1 MRAKIQVVLSLT
13 LDHLDLLPGSTTVF
27 GTLLGFEV
35 RNRRFTFQINA
46 MIRPQTSFEQ
56 LLLAAALVA
65 LLLGLSVA
73 ASAITLPP
81 SHEVLV
87 QSHIDHV
94 VVYEQGAQ
102 VERLT
107 RVTLDQGTNMIV
119 FHDLSTAIDP
129 SKVRLS
135 GRGDFT
141 VLGISHRYHTD
152 TLGGAD
158 SNEERVRLNN
168 LRNALNKDIQHA
180 QTRRVL
186 FDREEQ
192 LLLQNQD
199 FKVKDTGV
207 DLQRL
212 MEATAFFETRFQRI
226 QEGREDID
234 REIASLQSEIQA
246 LDLAMQSLPTLRTST
261 SLEMTVRIDAPEATS
276 GELVFSYWMQ
286 QAGWTPSYN
295 VRVRDVS
302 DPLTLEC
309 QALVHQ
315 STGERWEDVTLTVA
329 TGTPSKNRT
338 KPNLQPWY
346 IDGTQGHANGNT
358 SVASANA
365 WLKAQ
370 PYNPTVREVRGQLY
384 DANGQPLVGATV
396 MSADGRT
403 RAVTDINGFY
413 NLQVAQGTTALSYQ
427 SIGYAVETIN
437 ISNPVM
443 NVSLAPNLEVVEV
456 LAVAEDADDMTE
468 SLFGR
473 ASSRRREVEE
483 DLSFV
488 AVDIAHSPTQTRFN
502 VNASY
507 DIPSDGHPHAVRI
520 QDHSLAAEY
529 LHQCAP
535 KLDPQVYLTAM
546 FTDWEDLDLMNGRM
560 HIYFGEDYVGE
571 SQLRLDFVED
581 TLAISLGPDPN
592 IVVRRKR
599 TLREDKVG
607 AFTGKKEFNREYT
620 FTVTNRK
627 KHDIHLQLE
636 DQLPLVRTEEIVIDR
651 LKLDGAKVHEAS
663 GQVMWDLTVKAG
675 DLEERKMRYV
685 IEAPRELM
693 VLAD

>member
-1 MRAKIQVVLSLT
+1 
-13 LDHLDLLPGSTTVF
+13 
-27 GTLLGFEV
+27 
-35 RNRRFTFQINA
+35 
-46 MIRPQTSFEQ
+46 MIRPHSSLER
-56 LLLAAALVA
+56 LLLAAAILA
-65 LLLGLSVA
+65 LLLGLSFA
-73 ASAITLPP
+73 AAAAP
-81 SHEVLV
+81 SSDNHEVPV
-87 QSHIDHV
+87 ESAIDHV

-102 VERLT
+102 IERLAPVSL
-107 RVTLDQGTNMIV
+107 RAGINVLV
-119 FHDLSTAIDP
+119 FTDLNTAIDP

-158 SNEERVRLNN
+158 SHDERMRMTE
-168 LRNALNKDIQHA
+168 LRNKLTRDIQYA
-180 QTRRVL
+180 QARRVL

-207 DLQRL
+207 DLDRL
-212 MEATAFFETRFQRI
+212 MQATAFFQERFQII
-226 QEGREDID
+226 QEGRAAID
-234 REIASLQSEIQA
+234 REVASYQAEIVA
-246 LDLAMQSLPTLRTST
+246 LDLAMQQLPTLRTAT
-261 SLEMTVRIDAPEATS
+261 SLEVLVRVESAKSTQ

-295 VRVRDVS
+295 VRVKDID
-302 DPLTLEC
+302 DPMRLEC
-309 QALVHQ
+309 QAMVHQ
-315 STGERWEDVTLTVA
+315 TTGERWEDVTLTVA
-329 TGTPSKNRT
+329 TGTPSQNRT

-346 IDGTQGHANGNT
+346 IDGSQGRAGGAT
-358 SVASANA
+358 TVTSANA

-384 DANGQPLVGATV
+384 DANGLPLVGATV
-396 MSADGRT
+396 MSSDGRN

-413 NLQVAQGTTALSYQ
+413 NLQVAQGATALSYQ
-427 SIGYAVETIN
+427 SVGYAMETMN
-437 ISNPVM
+437 ISSPVM
-443 NVSLAPNLEVVEV
+443 NVSLAPAMELLEVVSI
-456 LAVAEDADDMTE
+456 AEDAPDDAE

-502 VNASY
+502 VAATY

-520 QDHSLAAEY
+520 QDHNLEAEY

-560 HIYFGEDYVGE
+560 HVYFGDDYVGE

-599 TLREDKVG
+599 TLREDKIG

-620 FTVTNRK
+620 FAVINRK
-627 KHDIHLQLE
+627 KSDIHLQLE

-651 LKLDGAKVHEAS
+651 LKLDGATVHEAS
-663 GQVMWDLTVKAG
+663 GQVVWDMNVKAG
-675 DLEERKMRYV
+675 DTEERRLRYV
-685 IEAPRELM
+685 IQSPRELM

>member
-1 MRAKIQVVLSLT
+1 
-13 LDHLDLLPGSTTVF
+13 
-27 GTLLGFEV
+27 
-35 RNRRFTFQINA
+35 
-46 MIRPQTSFEQ
+46 MIRPHSSLER
-56 LLLAAALVA
+56 LLLAAALLA
-65 LLLGLSVA
+65 LLLGLSFA
-73 ASAITLPP
+73 AAAAPSSDNYEVPVESA
-81 SHEVLV
+81 
-87 QSHIDHV
+87 IDHV

-102 VERLT
+102 IERLAPVSL
-107 RVTLDQGTNMIV
+107 RAGINVLV
-119 FHDLSTAIDP
+119 FTDLNTAIDP

-158 SNEERVRLNN
+158 SHDERLRMTE
-168 LRNALNKDIQHA
+168 LRNKLMRDIQYA
-180 QTRRVL
+180 QARRVL

-207 DLQRL
+207 DLDRL
-212 MEATAFFETRFQRI
+212 MQATAFFQERFQLI
-226 QEGREDID
+226 QEGRAAID
-234 REIASLQSEIQA
+234 HEVASYQAEIVA
-246 LDLAMQSLPTLRTST
+246 LDLAMQQLPTLRTAT
-261 SLEMTVRIDAPEATS
+261 SLEVLVRVESAKSTQ

-295 VRVRDVS
+295 VRVKDVD
-302 DPLTLEC
+302 DPMRLEC
-309 QALVHQ
+309 QAMVHQ
-315 STGERWEDVTLTVA
+315 TTGERWEDVTLTVA
-329 TGTPSKNRT
+329 TGTPSQNRT

-346 IDGTQGHANGNT
+346 IDGSQGRAGGAT
-358 SVASANA
+358 TVTSANA

-384 DANGQPLVGATV
+384 DANGLPLVGATV
-396 MSADGRT
+396 MSSDGRN

-427 SIGYAVETIN
+427 SVGYAMETMN
-437 ISNPVM
+437 ISSPVM
-443 NVSLAPNLEVVEV
+443 NVSLAPAAAMLDV
-456 LAVAEDADDMTE
+456 LTIAEVAEDESE

-473 ASSRRREVEE
+473 SSSRRREVEE

-502 VNASY
+502 VAATY

-520 QDHSLAAEY
+520 QDHSLEAEY

-560 HIYFGEDYVGE
+560 HVYFGDDYVGE

-599 TLREDKVG
+599 TLREDKIG

-620 FTVTNRK
+620 FAVINRK
-627 KHDIHLQLE
+627 KSGIHLQLE

-651 LKLDGAKVHEAS
+651 LKLDGATVHEAS
-663 GQVMWDLTVKAG
+663 GQVVWDINVKAG
-675 DLEERKMRYV
+675 DTEERKLRYV
-685 IEAPRELM
+685 IQSPRELM

>member
-1 MRAKIQVVLSLT
+1 MTRPHSSL
-13 LDHLDLLPGSTTVF
+13 
-27 GTLLGFEV
+27 E
-35 RNRRFTFQINA
+35 R
-46 MIRPQTSFEQ
+46 
-56 LLLAAALVA
+56 LLLAAAILA
-65 LLLGLSVA
+65 LLLGLSFA
-73 ASAITLPP
+73 AAAAGP
-81 SHEVLV
+81 SDNNEVPV
-87 QSHIDHV
+87 QSAIDHV

-102 VERLT
+102 IERLAS
-107 RVTLDQGTNMIV
+107 VTLQSGINVLV
-119 FHDLSTAIDP
+119 FKDLNTAIDP

-135 GRGDFT
+135 GHGDFT

-158 SNEERVRLNN
+158 SHDERMRMTE
-168 LRNALNKDIQHA
+168 LRNKLTRNIQYA
-180 QTRRVL
+180 QARRVL

-207 DLQRL
+207 DLDRL
-212 MEATAFFETRFQRI
+212 MLATAFFQERFQLI
-226 QEGREDID
+226 QEGRAEID
-234 REIASLQSEIQA
+234 REVASLQAEIVA
-246 LDLAMQSLPTLRTST
+246 LDLAMQQLPTLRTAT
-261 SLEMTVRIDAPEATS
+261 SLEVMVRVESAKSTQ

-295 VRVRDVS
+295 VRVKDID
-302 DPLTLEC
+302 DPMRLEC
-309 QALVHQ
+309 QAMVHQ
-315 STGERWEDVTLTVA
+315 TTGERWEDVTLTVA
-329 TGTPSKNRT
+329 TGTPSQNRS

-346 IDGTQGHANGNT
+346 IDGSQGRAGGAT
-358 SVASANA
+358 SVSSANA

-384 DANGQPLVGATV
+384 DANGLPLVGATV
-396 MSADGRT
+396 MSSDGRN

-427 SIGYAVETIN
+427 SVGYAVETMN
-437 ISNPVM
+437 ISSPVM
-443 NVSLAPNLEVVEV
+443 NVSLAPAMALLEVV
-456 LAVAEDADDMTE
+456 AIAEDATDESE

-502 VNASY
+502 VAATY

-520 QDHSLAAEY
+520 QDHNLEADY

-546 FTDWEDLDLMNGRM
+546 FTDWESLDLMNGRM
-560 HIYFGEDYVGE
+560 HVYFGDDYVGE

-599 TLREDKVG
+599 TLREDKIG

-620 FTVTNRK
+620 FTVINRK
-627 KHDIHLQLE
+627 KSDIHLQLE
-636 DQLPLVRTEEIVIDR
+636 DQLPLVRTDEIVIDR
-651 LKLDGAKVHEAS
+651 LKLDGATVHEAS
-663 GQVMWDLTVKAG
+663 GQVVWDMDVKAG
-675 DLEERKMRYV
+675 DTEERKLRYV
-685 IEAPRELM
+685 IQSPRELM

>member
-1 MRAKIQVVLSLT
+1 
-13 LDHLDLLPGSTTVF
+13 
-27 GTLLGFEV
+27 
-35 RNRRFTFQINA
+35 
-46 MIRPQTSFEQ
+46 MIRPHSSLER
-56 LLLAAALVA
+56 LLLAAAILA
-65 LLLGLSVA
+65 LLLGLSFAAA
-73 ASAITLPP
+73 ASP
-81 SHEVLV
+81 SSNNHEVPV
-87 QSHIDHV
+87 ESAIDHV

-102 VERLT
+102 IERLAPVSL
-107 RVTLDQGTNMIV
+107 RAGINVLV
-119 FHDLSTAIDP
+119 FTDLNTAIDP
-129 SKVRLS
+129 SKIRLS

-158 SNEERVRLNN
+158 SHDERMRMTE
-168 LRNALNKDIQHA
+168 LRNKLTRDIQYA
-180 QTRRVL
+180 QARRVL

-207 DLQRL
+207 DLDRL
-212 MEATAFFETRFQRI
+212 MQATAFFQERFQLI
-226 QEGREDID
+226 QEGRAAID
-234 REIASLQSEIQA
+234 REVASHQAEIVA
-246 LDLAMQSLPTLRTST
+246 LDLAMQQLPTLRTAT
-261 SLEMTVRIDAPEATS
+261 SLEVLVRVESAKSTQ

-295 VRVRDVS
+295 VRVKDID
-302 DPLTLEC
+302 DPMRLEC
-309 QALVHQ
+309 QAMVHQ
-315 STGERWEDVTLTVA
+315 TTGERWEDVTLTVA
-329 TGTPSKNRT
+329 TGTPSQNRT

-346 IDGTQGHANGNT
+346 IDGSQGRAGGAT
-358 SVASANA
+358 TVTSANA

-384 DANGQPLVGATV
+384 DANGLPLVGATV
-396 MSADGRT
+396 MSSDGRN

-413 NLQVAQGTTALSYQ
+413 NLQVAQGATALSYQ
-427 SIGYAVETIN
+427 SVGYAMETMN
-437 ISNPVM
+437 ISSPVM
-443 NVSLAPNLEVVEV
+443 NVSLAPAMELLEVVSI
-456 LAVAEDADDMTE
+456 AEDAPDDAE

-502 VNASY
+502 VAATY

-520 QDHSLAAEY
+520 QDHNLEAEY

-560 HIYFGEDYVGE
+560 HVYFGDDYVGE

-599 TLREDKVG
+599 TLREDKIG

-620 FTVTNRK
+620 FAVINRK
-627 KHDIHLQLE
+627 KSDIHLQLE

-651 LKLDGAKVHEAS
+651 LKLDGATVHEAS
-663 GQVMWDLTVKAG
+663 GQVVWDMNVKAG
-675 DLEERKMRYV
+675 DTEERRLRYV
-685 IEAPRELM
+685 IQSPRELM

>member
-1 MRAKIQVVLSLT
+1 MDVPGPQLSFQQFLAHS
-13 LDHLDLLPGSTTVF
+13 LPCGKSFIHL
-27 GTLLGFEV
+27 
-35 RNRRFTFQINA
+35 QISQA
-46 MIRPQTSFEQ
+46 MIRPHSSLER
-56 LLLAAALVA
+56 LLLFAALLV
-65 LLLGLSVA
+65 LLLGLAFA
-73 ASAITLPP
+73 ATAAPNNKEIPVESA
-81 SHEVLV
+81 
-87 QSHIDHV
+87 IDHV

-102 VERLT
+102 VERLSK
-107 RVTLDQGTNMIV
+107 VTLKSGTNVLV
-119 FHDLSTAIDP
+119 FTDLNTSIDP

-158 SNEERVRLNN
+158 SHVERMRMTDVR
-168 LRNALNKDIQHA
+168 NKLTRDVQYA
-180 QTRRVL
+180 QARRVL

-207 DLQRL
+207 DLDRL
-212 MEATAFFETRFQRI
+212 MQATAFFQERFQLI
-226 QEGREDID
+226 QEGRAAID
-234 REIASLQSEIQA
+234 REVNSLQAEMVA
-246 LDLAMQSLPTLRTST
+246 LDMAMQALPTLRTAT
-261 SLEMTVRIDAPEATS
+261 SLEVLVRIEAPKATE

-286 QAGWTPSYN
+286 QAGWNPSYN
-295 VRVRDVS
+295 VRVKDVD
-302 DPLTLEC
+302 DPMRLEC
-309 QALVHQ
+309 QAMVHQ
-315 STGERWEDVTLTVA
+315 TTGERWEDVTLTIA
-329 TGTPSKNRT
+329 TGTPSQNRS

-346 IDGTQGHANGNT
+346 IDGTQGRAGGST
-358 SVASANA
+358 SVSSANA

-384 DANGQPLVGATV
+384 DANGLPLVGATV
-396 MSADGRT
+396 TSSDGRS

-427 SIGYAVETIN
+427 SVGYNVETIN
-437 ISNPVM
+437 ISSPVM
-443 NVSLAPNLEVVEV
+443 NVSLAPAAMTLDVLTIAEVVEDE
-456 LAVAEDADDMTE
+456 AE

-473 ASSRRREVEE
+473 SSSRRREVAE

-502 VNASY
+502 VDASY

-520 QDHSLAAEY
+520 QDHRLEPDY

-560 HIYFGEDYVGE
+560 HVYFGDDYVGE

-620 FTVTNRK
+620 FTVINRK
-627 KHDIHLQLE
+627 KSDIHLQLE

-651 LKLDGAKVHEAS
+651 IKLDGAIIHEAS
-663 GQVMWDLTVKAG
+663 GQVIWDMNVKAG
-675 DLEERKMRYV
+675 DTEERKLRYV
-685 IEAPRELM
+685 IQSPKDLM

>member
-1 MRAKIQVVLSLT
+1 
-13 LDHLDLLPGSTTVF
+13 
-27 GTLLGFEV
+27 
-35 RNRRFTFQINA
+35 
-46 MIRPQTSFEQ
+46 MIRPHSSLER
-56 LLLAAALVA
+56 LLLAAAILA
-65 LLLGLSVA
+65 LLLGLSFAAA
-73 ASAITLPP
+73 ASP
-81 SHEVLV
+81 SSNNHEVPV
-87 QSHIDHV
+87 ESAIDHV

-102 VERLT
+102 IERLAPVSL
-107 RVTLDQGTNMIV
+107 RAGINVLV
-119 FHDLSTAIDP
+119 FTDLNTAIDP
-129 SKVRLS
+129 SKIRLS

-158 SNEERVRLNN
+158 SHEDRMRMTE
-168 LRNALNKDIQHA
+168 LRNKLTRDIQYA
-180 QTRRVL
+180 QARRVL

-207 DLQRL
+207 DLDRL
-212 MEATAFFETRFQRI
+212 MQATAFFQERFQLI
-226 QEGREDID
+226 QEGRAAID
-234 REIASLQSEIQA
+234 REVASHQAEIVA
-246 LDLAMQSLPTLRTST
+246 LDLAMQQLPTLRTAT
-261 SLEMTVRIDAPEATS
+261 SLEVLVRVESAKSTQ

-295 VRVRDVS
+295 VRVKDID
-302 DPLTLEC
+302 DPMRLEC
-309 QALVHQ
+309 QAMVHQ
-315 STGERWEDVTLTVA
+315 TTGERWEDVTLTVA
-329 TGTPSKNRT
+329 TGTPSQNRT

-346 IDGTQGHANGNT
+346 IDGSQGRAGGAT
-358 SVASANA
+358 TVTSANA

-384 DANGQPLVGATV
+384 DANGLPLVGATV
-396 MSADGRT
+396 MSSDGRN

-413 NLQVAQGTTALSYQ
+413 NLQVAQGATALSYQ
-427 SIGYAVETIN
+427 SVGYAMETMN
-437 ISNPVM
+437 ISSPVM
-443 NVSLAPNLEVVEV
+443 NVSLAPAMELLEVVSI
-456 LAVAEDADDMTE
+456 AEDAPDDAE

-502 VNASY
+502 VAATY

-520 QDHSLAAEY
+520 QDHNLEAEY

-560 HIYFGEDYVGE
+560 HVYFGDDYVGE

-599 TLREDKVG
+599 TLREDKIG

-620 FTVTNRK
+620 FAVINRK
-627 KHDIHLQLE
+627 KSDIHLQLE

-651 LKLDGAKVHEAS
+651 LKLDGATVHEAS
-663 GQVMWDLTVKAG
+663 GQVVWDMNVKAG
-675 DLEERKMRYV
+675 DTEERRLRYV
-685 IEAPRELM
+685 IQSPRELM

>member
-1 MRAKIQVVLSLT
+1 
-13 LDHLDLLPGSTTVF
+13 
-27 GTLLGFEV
+27 
-35 RNRRFTFQINA
+35 
-46 MIRPQTSFEQ
+46 MIRPHTSLER
-56 LLLAAALVA
+56 LLLIAAAAALVM
-65 LLLGLSVA
+65 GLSFA
-73 ASAITLPP
+73 ATAAPAADKS
-81 SHEVLV
+81 EVPV
-87 QSHIDHV
+87 SSSIDHV

-102 VERLT
+102 IERLAS
-107 RVTLDQGTNMIV
+107 VSLQSGTNVLV
-119 FHDLSTAIDP
+119 FTDLNTAIDP

-158 SNEERVRLNN
+158 SHDERMRMTAVR
-168 LRNALNKDIQHA
+168 NKLTRDIQYA
-180 QTRRVL
+180 QARRVL

-207 DLQRL
+207 DLERL
-212 MEATAFFETRFQRI
+212 MQATAFFQERFQLI
-226 QEGREDID
+226 QEGRAEVD
-234 REIASLQSEIQA
+234 REVGSLQAEITA
-246 LDLAMQSLPTLRTST
+246 LDLAMQQLPTLRTAT
-261 SLEMTVRIDAPEATS
+261 SLEVLVRVEAPQATQ
-276 GELVFSYWMQ
+276 GELIFSYWMQ

-295 VRVRDVS
+295 VRVKDID
-302 DPLTLEC
+302 DPMRLEC

-315 STGERWEDVTLTVA
+315 TTGERWEDVTLTVA
-329 TGTPSKNRT
+329 TGTPSQNRT

-346 IDGTQGHANGNT
+346 IDGSQGRAGGAT
-358 SVASANA
+358 SVSSANA

-384 DANGQPLVGATV
+384 DANGLPLVGATV
-396 MSADGRT
+396 MSSDGRN

-427 SIGYAVETIN
+427 SVGYAVETMN
-437 ISNPVM
+437 ISSPVM
-443 NVSLAPNLEVVEV
+443 NVSLAPAMELLDVVT
-456 LAVAEDADDMTE
+456 VAEDAPDESE

-502 VNASY
+502 VAASY
-507 DIPSDGHPHAVRI
+507 DIPSDGRPHAVRI
-520 QDHSLAAEY
+520 QDHNLEAEY

-560 HIYFGEDYVGE
+560 HVYFGDDYVGE

-599 TLREDKVG
+599 TLREDKIG

-620 FTVTNRK
+620 LTVINRK
-627 KHDIHLQLE
+627 KSDIHLQLE

-651 LKLDGAKVHEAS
+651 LKLDGATVHEAS
-663 GQVMWDLTVKAG
+663 GQVVWDMDVKAG
-675 DLEERKMRYV
+675 DTEVRKLRYV
-685 IEAPRELM
+685 IQSPRELM

>member
-1 MRAKIQVVLSLT
+1 MT
-13 LDHLDLLPGSTTVF
+13 
-27 GTLLGFEV
+27 
-35 RNRRFTFQINA
+35 
-46 MIRPQTSFEQ
+46 RPHSPLER
-56 LLLAAALVA
+56 LLLVAGFLFLLFGIGAAVYAGDQKNEIPVE
-65 LLLGLSVA
+65 
-73 ASAITLPP
+73 SA
-81 SHEVLV
+81 
-87 QSHIDHV
+87 IDHV

-102 VERLT
+102 IERLANVSLRT
-107 RVTLDQGTNMIV
+107 GTNVLV
-119 FHDLSTAIDP
+119 FEDLNTAIDP

-135 GRGDFT
+135 GRGEFT

-158 SNEERVRLNN
+158 SQDERLRMTD
-168 LRNALNKDIQHA
+168 LRNKLWRDIQYA
-180 QTRRVL
+180 EARRVL

-207 DLQRL
+207 DLDRL
-212 MEATAFFETRFQRI
+212 MQATAFFQERFLLI
-226 QEGREDID
+226 QEGRAEID
-234 REIASLQSEIQA
+234 RNVASIQAEIAA
-246 LDLAMQSLPTLRTST
+246 LDLAMQQLPTLRTAT
-261 SLEMTVRIDAPEATS
+261 SLEILVRIDAPEATS

-295 VRVRDVS
+295 VRVKDID
-302 DPLTLEC
+302 DPMRLEC
-309 QALVHQ
+309 QAMVHQ
-315 STGERWEDVTLTVA
+315 TTGERWEDVTLTVA
-329 TGTPSKNRT
+329 TGMPSQNRS

-346 IDGTQGHANGNT
+346 IDGSQGRAGGAT
-358 SVASANA
+358 SVSSANA

-384 DANGQPLVGATV
+384 DANGLPLVGATV
-396 MSADGRT
+396 MSADGRN

-427 SIGYAVETIN
+427 SVGYTMETMN
-437 ISNPVM
+437 ISSPVM
-443 NVSLAPNLEVVEV
+443 NVSLAPAMAMLD
-456 LAVAEDADDMTE
+456 AVTIAEDVADESE

-473 ASSRRREVEE
+473 ASSRRREADQ

-502 VNASY
+502 VAATY

-520 QDHSLAAEY
+520 QDHSLEADY

-560 HIYFGEDYVGE
+560 HVYFGDDYVGE

-599 TLREDKVG
+599 TLREDKIG

-620 FTVTNRK
+620 FTVINRK
-627 KHDIHLQLE
+627 QSDIHLQLE

-651 LKLDGAKVHEAS
+651 LKLDGATVHEAS
-663 GQVMWDLTVKAG
+663 GQVVWDMEIKAG
-675 DLEERKMRYV
+675 DTEERKLKYV
-685 IEAPRELM
+685 IQSPRELM

>member
-1 MRAKIQVVLSLT
+1 
-13 LDHLDLLPGSTTVF
+13 
-27 GTLLGFEV
+27 
-35 RNRRFTFQINA
+35 
-46 MIRPQTSFEQ
+46 MIRPRSSVEM
-56 LLLAAALVA
+56 LLLASALAAF
-65 LLLGLSVA
+65 LLGLSMA
-73 ASAITLPP
+73 ASAASNSSNL
-81 SHEVLV
+81 EVPVL
-87 QSHIDHV
+87 SSIDHV

-102 VERLT
+102 IERLAAVSLKT
-107 RVTLDQGTNMIV
+107 GTNVLV
-119 FHDLSTAIDP
+119 FTDLNTAIDP

-158 SNEERVRLNN
+158 SHEERMRMSE
-168 LRNALNKDIQHA
+168 LRNKLTRDIQYA
-180 QTRRVL
+180 QARRVL

-207 DLQRL
+207 DLERL
-212 MEATAFFETRFQRI
+212 MQATAFFQERFQLI
-226 QEGREDID
+226 QEGRALID
-234 REIASLQSEIQA
+234 REVASLQAEIVA
-246 LDLAMQSLPTLRTST
+246 LDMAMQGLPTLRTAT
-261 SLEMTVRIDAPEATS
+261 SLEVLVRVEAPKATQ

-295 VRVRDVS
+295 VRVKDIE
-302 DPLTLEC
+302 DPMRLEC
-309 QALVHQ
+309 QAMVHQ
-315 STGERWEDVTLTVA
+315 TTGERWEDVTLTVA
-329 TGTPSKNRT
+329 TGTPSQNRT

-346 IDGTQGHANGNT
+346 IDGSQGRAGGAT
-358 SVASANA
+358 SVTSANA

-384 DANGQPLVGATV
+384 DANGLPLVGATV
-396 MSADGRT
+396 MSSDGRN

-413 NLQVAQGTTALSYQ
+413 NLQVAQGTTALSFQ
-427 SIGYAVETIN
+427 SVGFAAETMN
-437 ISNPVM
+437 ISSPVM
-443 NVSLAPNLEVVEV
+443 NVSLAPAMSMEV
-456 LAVAEDADDMTE
+456 LAMAEMADDATE

-473 ASSRRREVEE
+473 ASSRRRDVEE

-502 VNASY
+502 VAATY

-520 QDHSLAAEY
+520 QDHNLEAEY

-560 HIYFGEDYVGE
+560 HVYFGDDYVGE

-592 IVVRRKR
+592 LVVRRKR
-599 TLREDKVG
+599 TLREDKIG

-620 FTVTNRK
+620 FTVINRK
-627 KHDIHLQLE
+627 KSDIHLQLE

-651 LKLDGAKVHEAS
+651 LKLDGATVHEAS
-663 GQVMWDLTVKAG
+663 GQVVWDMVVKAG
-675 DLEERKMRYV
+675 ETEERKLKYV
-685 IEAPRELM
+685 IQSPRELM

>member
-1 MRAKIQVVLSLT
+1 
-13 LDHLDLLPGSTTVF
+13 
-27 GTLLGFEV
+27 
-35 RNRRFTFQINA
+35 
-46 MIRPQTSFEQ
+46 MIRPHSSLERL
-56 LLLAAALVA
+56 LLLASVAALV
-65 LLLGLSVA
+65 LGLSVA
-73 ASAITLPP
+73 ASAAPVNP
-81 SHEVLV
+81 VKEMPVESA
-87 QSHIDHV
+87 IDHV

-102 VERLT
+102 VERLAQVSLQ
-107 RVTLDQGTNMIV
+107 RGTNVLV
-119 FHDLSTAIDP
+119 FTDLNTAIDP

-158 SNEERVRLNN
+158 SQDERMRLSE
-168 LRNALNKDIQHA
+168 LRNKLTRDIQWA
-180 QTRRVL
+180 QARRSL

-199 FKVKDTGV
+199 FKVTDSGV
-207 DLQRL
+207 DLERL
-212 MEATAFFETRFQRI
+212 MQATAFFEERFKLI
-226 QEGREDID
+226 HDGRASID
-234 REIASLQSEIQA
+234 REVASIQA
-246 LDLAMQSLPTLRTST
+246 EIVALDQAMQTLPTLRTAT
-261 SLEMTVRIDAPEATS
+261 SLEVLVRVESPQPTQ

-295 VRVRDVS
+295 VRVKDVD
-302 DPLTLEC
+302 DPMKLEC

-315 STGERWEDVTLTVA
+315 TTGERWEDVTLTVA

-346 IDGTQGHANGNT
+346 IDGTPSGNAGGSS

-370 PYNPTVREVRGQLY
+370 PFNPTVREVRGQLY

-413 NLQVAQGTTALSYQ
+413 NLQVAQGTTVLSYQ
-427 SIGYAVETIN
+427 SVGYAVETMN
-437 ISNPVM
+437 ISSPVM
-443 NVSLAPNLEVVEV
+443 NVSLAPATALMDVVT
-456 LAVAEDADDMTE
+456 VAEDAPDESE

-473 ASSRRREVEE
+473 SSSRRREVEE

-502 VNASY
+502 VAATY

-520 QDHSLAAEY
+520 QDHSLDAEY

-560 HIYFGEDYVGE
+560 HVYFGDDYVGE

-599 TLREDKVG
+599 SLREDKIG

-620 FTVTNRK
+620 FTVINRK
-627 KHDIHLQLE
+627 KSDIHMQLE

-651 LKLDGAKVHEAS
+651 LKLDGATVHEAS
-663 GQVMWDLTVKAG
+663 GQVVWDLDVKAG
-675 DLEERKMRYV
+675 QTEERRLRYV
-685 IEAPRELM
+685 IQSPRELM

>member
-1 MRAKIQVVLSLT
+1 MIQT
-13 LDHLDLLPGSTTVF
+13 P
-27 GTLLGFEV
+27 
-35 RNRRFTFQINA
+35 
-46 MIRPQTSFEQ
+46 TSIER
-56 LLLAAALVA
+56 LLLFAAALA
-65 LLLGLSVA
+65 FLLGLGKA
-73 ASAITLPP
+73 ANAGSPTEEIPVSSA
-81 SHEVLV
+81 
-87 QSHIDHV
+87 IDHV

-102 VERLT
+102 VERLAE
-107 RVTLDQGTNMIV
+107 VSLDAGTNVLV
-119 FHDLSTAIDP
+119 FTNLNTSIDP

-158 SNEERVRLNN
+158 SYKERMRLSE
-168 LRNALNKDIQHA
+168 LRNRMNRDVQVA
-180 QTRRVL
+180 QAKRVL

-199 FKVKDTGV
+199 FKVKDSGV

-212 MEATAFFETRFQRI
+212 IQATDFFQERFQRI
-226 QEGREDID
+226 QEGRALID
-234 REIASLQSEIQA
+234 KEVASIQA
-246 LDLAMQSLPTLRTST
+246 EIVALDQAMQSLPSLRTAT
-261 SLEMTVRIDAPEATS
+261 SLEVLVRVDASQSTR
-276 GELVFSYWMQ
+276 GQLVFSYWMQ

-295 VRVRDVS
+295 VRVKDID
-302 DPLTLEC
+302 DPMRLEC
-309 QALVHQ
+309 QAMVRQ
-315 STGERWEDVTLTVA
+315 TTGEPWDNITLTVA
-329 TGTPSKNRT
+329 TGTPSQNRS

-346 IDGTQGHANGNT
+346 IDGSHGKAGGGATVT
-358 SVASANA
+358 SANA

-384 DANGQPLVGATV
+384 DANGLPLVGATV
-396 MSADGRT
+396 TSSDGNS

-427 SIGYAVETIN
+427 SVGYTMETMN

-443 NVSLAPNLEVVEV
+443 NVSLSPAMTLDVITLADEV
-456 LAVAEDADDMTE
+456 EDDSE

-473 ASSRRREVEE
+473 ASSRRREAVE

-502 VNASY
+502 VAATY

-520 QDHSLAAEY
+520 QDHNLEAEY

-546 FTDWEDLDLMNGRM
+546 FTNWEDLDLMNGRM
-560 HIYFGEDYVGE
+560 HVYFGDDYVGE

-599 TLREDKVG
+599 TLREDKIG

-620 FTVTNRK
+620 FTVINRK
-627 KHDIHLQLE
+627 KSDIHLQLE
-636 DQLPLVRTEEIVIDR
+636 DQIPLVRTEEIVIDR
-651 LKLDGAKVHEAS
+651 LKLDGATVHEAS
-663 GQVMWDLTVKAG
+663 GQVVWDLEIKAG
-675 DLEERKMRYV
+675 STEERKLRYV
-685 IEAPRELM
+685 IESPRELM

>member
-1 MRAKIQVVLSLT
+1 
-13 LDHLDLLPGSTTVF
+13 
-27 GTLLGFEV
+27 
-35 RNRRFTFQINA
+35 
-46 MIRPQTSFEQ
+46 MIRPHTTFER
-56 LLLAAALVA
+56 LLLTAGLVALMLGLALVA
-65 LLLGLSVA
+65 SARAPLANLSSNETPVA
-73 ASAITLPP
+73 
-81 SHEVLV
+81 
-87 QSHIDHV
+87 SHIDHV

-102 VERLT
+102 VERLAD
-107 RVTLDQGTNMIV
+107 VSLDAGTNVLV
-119 FHDLSTAIDP
+119 FTDLNTAIDP
-129 SKVRLS
+129 SKIRLS

-141 VLGISHRYHTD
+141 VLGMSHRYHTD

-158 SNEERVRLNN
+158 SNEERVRLSN
-168 LRNALNKDIQHA
+168 LRIQLNKDIQHA
-180 QTRRVL
+180 QTRRTL

-212 MEATAFFETRFQRI
+212 MEATAFFEARFQII
-226 QEGREDID
+226 QEGRERID
-234 REIASLQSEIQA
+234 RDIASLQTEIAA
-246 LDLAMQSLPTLRTST
+246 LDLAMQTLPTLRTST
-261 SLEMTVRIDAPEATS
+261 SLEVTVRVDADVATQ
-276 GELVFSYWMQ
+276 GQLVFSYWMQ

-295 VRVRDVS
+295 VRVKDVD
-302 DPLTLEC
+302 DPMTLEC

-315 STGERWEDVTLTVA
+315 TTGERWEDITLTVA

-346 IDGTQGHANGNT
+346 IDGTQGRAGGST

-384 DANGQPLVGATV
+384 DANGSPLVGATV
-396 MSADGRT
+396 MSSDGRT

-427 SIGYAVETIN
+427 SVGYSVETIN

-443 NVSLAPNLEVVEV
+443 NVSLAPAMTMDVVTIASES
-456 LAVAEDADDMTE
+456 AEMTE

-473 ASSRRREVEE
+473 ASSRRRDVEE
-483 DLSFV
+483 ELSFV

-502 VNASY
+502 VAATY

-520 QDHSLAAEY
+520 QDHRLDADY

-560 HIYFGEDYVGE
+560 HVYFGEDYVGE

-592 IVVRRKR
+592 LVVRRKR

-620 FTVTNRK
+620 FTVINRK
-627 KHDIHLQLE
+627 SSDVHIQVE

-651 LKLDGAKVHEAS
+651 LKLDGAHVHEPS
-663 GQVMWDLTVKAG
+663 GQVVWDLHVKAG
-675 DLEERKMRYV
+675 DTEQRRLRYA
-685 IEAPRELM
+685 IQSPRELM

>member
-1 MRAKIQVVLSLT
+1 
-13 LDHLDLLPGSTTVF
+13 
-27 GTLLGFEV
+27 
-35 RNRRFTFQINA
+35 

-102 VERLT
+102 VERLA

-158 SNEERVRLNN
+158 SNEERVRLSN

-261 SLEMTVRIDAPEATS
+261 SLEITVRIDAPEATS

-295 VRVRDVS
+295 VRVQDVS
-302 DPLTLEC
+302 DPLKLEC

-315 STGERWEDVTLTVA
+315 TTGEHWEDVTLTVA

-346 IDGTQGHANGNT
+346 IDGTQGRANGNT

-456 LAVAEDADDMTE
+456 LAVAEDDDDMTE

-507 DIPSDGHPHAVRI
+507 DIPSDGHPCRPHPRSQSRRGIPAPMRAQTRSPSLPDCDVHRLGGFGLDERPHA
-520 QDHSLAAEY
+520 HL
-529 LHQCAP
+529 
-535 KLDPQVYLTAM
+535 
-546 FTDWEDLDLMNGRM
+546 
-560 HIYFGEDYVGE
+560 
-571 SQLRLDFVED
+571 LR
-581 TLAISLGPDPN
+581 
-592 IVVRRKR
+592 
-599 TLREDKVG
+599 
-607 AFTGKKEFNREYT
+607 
-620 FTVTNRK
+620 
-627 KHDIHLQLE
+627 
-636 DQLPLVRTEEIVIDR
+636 
-651 LKLDGAKVHEAS
+651 
-663 GQVMWDLTVKAG
+663 
-675 DLEERKMRYV
+675 
-685 IEAPRELM
+685 
-693 VLAD
+693 

>member
-1 MRAKIQVVLSLT
+1 
-13 LDHLDLLPGSTTVF
+13 
-27 GTLLGFEV
+27 
-35 RNRRFTFQINA
+35 
-46 MIRPQTSFEQ
+46 MIRPHSSLER
-56 LLLAAALVA
+56 LLLAAAILA
-65 LLLGLSVA
+65 LLLGLSFAAA
-73 ASAITLPP
+73 ASP
-81 SHEVLV
+81 SSNNHEVPV
-87 QSHIDHV
+87 ESAIDHV

-102 VERLT
+102 IERLAPVSL
-107 RVTLDQGTNMIV
+107 RAGINVLV
-119 FHDLSTAIDP
+119 FTDLNTAIDP
-129 SKVRLS
+129 SKIRLS

-158 SNEERVRLNN
+158 SHEDRMRMTE
-168 LRNALNKDIQHA
+168 LRNKLTRDIQYA
-180 QTRRVL
+180 QARRVL

-207 DLQRL
+207 DLDRL
-212 MEATAFFETRFQRI
+212 MQATAFFQERFQLI
-226 QEGREDID
+226 QEGRAAID
-234 REIASLQSEIQA
+234 REVASHQAEIVA
-246 LDLAMQSLPTLRTST
+246 LDLAMQQLPTLRTAT
-261 SLEMTVRIDAPEATS
+261 SLEVLVRVESAKSTQ

-295 VRVRDVS
+295 VRVKDID
-302 DPLTLEC
+302 DPMRLEC
-309 QALVHQ
+309 QAMVHQ
-315 STGERWEDVTLTVA
+315 TTGERWEDVTLTVA
-329 TGTPSKNRT
+329 TGTPSQNRT

-346 IDGTQGHANGNT
+346 IDGSQGRAGGAT
-358 SVASANA
+358 TVTSANA

-384 DANGQPLVGATV
+384 DANGLPLVGATV
-396 MSADGRT
+396 MSSDGRN

-413 NLQVAQGTTALSYQ
+413 NLQVAQGATALSYQ
-427 SIGYAVETIN
+427 SVGYAMETMN
-437 ISNPVM
+437 ISSPVM
-443 NVSLAPNLEVVEV
+443 NVSLAPAMELLEVVSI
-456 LAVAEDADDMTE
+456 AEDAPDDAE

-502 VNASY
+502 VAATY

-520 QDHSLAAEY
+520 QDHNLEAEY

-560 HIYFGEDYVGE
+560 HVYFGDDYVGE

-599 TLREDKVG
+599 TLREDKIG

-620 FTVTNRK
+620 FAVINRK
-627 KHDIHLQLE
+627 KSDIHLQLE

-651 LKLDGAKVHEAS
+651 LKLDGATVHEAS
-663 GQVMWDLTVKAG
+663 GQVVWDMNVKAG
-675 DLEERKMRYV
+675 DTEERKLRYV
-685 IEAPRELM
+685 IQSPRELM

>member
-1 MRAKIQVVLSLT
+1 
-13 LDHLDLLPGSTTVF
+13 
-27 GTLLGFEV
+27 
-35 RNRRFTFQINA
+35 
-46 MIRPQTSFEQ
+46 MIRPHSSFERMI
-56 LLLAAALVA
+56 LLAAVAALV
-65 LLLGLSVA
+65 LGLSFA
-73 ASAITLPP
+73 ATAAPVNPVKEMPVESA
-81 SHEVLV
+81 
-87 QSHIDHV
+87 IDHV

-102 VERLT
+102 VERLAKVSLQ
-107 RVTLDQGTNMIV
+107 RGTNVLV
-119 FHDLSTAIDP
+119 FTDLNTAIDP

-158 SNEERVRLNN
+158 SQDERMRLSE
-168 LRNALNKDIQHA
+168 LRNKLTRDIQWA
-180 QTRRVL
+180 QARRSL

-199 FKVKDTGV
+199 FKVTDSGV
-207 DLQRL
+207 DLERL
-212 MEATAFFETRFQRI
+212 MQATAFFEERFKLI
-226 QEGREDID
+226 HDGRASID
-234 REIASLQSEIQA
+234 REVASIQA
-246 LDLAMQSLPTLRTST
+246 EIVALDQAMQTLPTLRTAT
-261 SLEMTVRIDAPEATS
+261 SLEVLVRVESPQPTQ

-295 VRVRDVS
+295 VRVKDVD
-302 DPLTLEC
+302 DPMKLEC

-315 STGERWEDVTLTVA
+315 TTGERWEDVTLTVA

-346 IDGTQGHANGNT
+346 IDGTPSGNAGGSS

-370 PYNPTVREVRGQLY
+370 PFNPTVREVRGQLY

-413 NLQVAQGTTALSYQ
+413 NLQVSQGTTVLSYQ
-427 SIGYAVETIN
+427 SVGYAVETMN
-437 ISNPVM
+437 ISSPVM
-443 NVSLAPNLEVVEV
+443 NVSLAPSMAMDVVTLAEVVSDES
-456 LAVAEDADDMTE
+456 E

-473 ASSRRREVEE
+473 SSSRRREVEE

-502 VNASY
+502 VAATY

-520 QDHSLAAEY
+520 QDHSLDAEY

-560 HIYFGEDYVGE
+560 HVYFGDDYVGE

-599 TLREDKVG
+599 SLREDKVG

-620 FTVTNRK
+620 FTVINRK
-627 KHDIHLQLE
+627 KSDIHMQLE

-651 LKLDGAKVHEAS
+651 LKLDGATVHEAS
-663 GQVMWDLTVKAG
+663 GQVVWDLDVKAG
-675 DLEERKMRYV
+675 QTEERRLRYV
-685 IEAPRELM
+685 IQSPRELM

>member
-1 MRAKIQVVLSLT
+1 
-13 LDHLDLLPGSTTVF
+13 
-27 GTLLGFEV
+27 
-35 RNRRFTFQINA
+35 
-46 MIRPQTSFEQ
+46 MIRPHSSLER
-56 LLLAAALVA
+56 LLLAAALLA
-65 LLLGLSVA
+65 LLLGLSFA
-73 ASAITLPP
+73 AAAAP
-81 SHEVLV
+81 SSDNHEVPV
-87 QSHIDHV
+87 ESAIDHV

-102 VERLT
+102 IERLAPVSL
-107 RVTLDQGTNMIV
+107 RAGINVLV
-119 FHDLSTAIDP
+119 FTDLNTAIDP

-158 SNEERVRLNN
+158 SHDERLRMTE
-168 LRNALNKDIQHA
+168 LRNKLTRDIQYA
-180 QTRRVL
+180 QARRVL

-207 DLQRL
+207 DLDRL
-212 MEATAFFETRFQRI
+212 MQATAFFQERFQLI
-226 QEGREDID
+226 QEGSAAID
-234 REIASLQSEIQA
+234 HEVASYQAEIVA
-246 LDLAMQSLPTLRTST
+246 LDLAMQQLPTLRTAT
-261 SLEMTVRIDAPEATS
+261 SLEVLVRVESAKSTQ

-295 VRVRDVS
+295 VRVKDVD
-302 DPLTLEC
+302 DPMRLEC
-309 QALVHQ
+309 QAMVHQ
-315 STGERWEDVTLTVA
+315 TTGERWEDVTLTVA
-329 TGTPSKNRT
+329 TGTPSQNRT

-346 IDGTQGHANGNT
+346 IDGSQGRAGGAT
-358 SVASANA
+358 TVTSANA

-384 DANGQPLVGATV
+384 DANGLPLVGATV
-396 MSADGRT
+396 MSSDGRN

-427 SIGYAVETIN
+427 SVGYAMETMN
-437 ISNPVM
+437 ISSPVM
-443 NVSLAPNLEVVEV
+443 NVSLAPAAAMLDV
-456 LAVAEDADDMTE
+456 LTIAEVAEDESE

-473 ASSRRREVEE
+473 SSSRRREVEE

-502 VNASY
+502 VAATY

-520 QDHSLAAEY
+520 QDHSLEAEY

-560 HIYFGEDYVGE
+560 HVYFGDDYVGE

-599 TLREDKVG
+599 TLREDKIG

-620 FTVTNRK
+620 FAVINRK
-627 KHDIHLQLE
+627 KSGIHLQLE

-651 LKLDGAKVHEAS
+651 LKLDGATVHEAS
-663 GQVMWDLTVKAG
+663 GQVVWDINVKAG
-675 DLEERKMRYV
+675 DTEERKLRYV
-685 IEAPRELM
+685 IQSPRELM
-693 VLAD
+693 VVDD

>member
-1 MRAKIQVVLSLT
+1 
-13 LDHLDLLPGSTTVF
+13 
-27 GTLLGFEV
+27 
-35 RNRRFTFQINA
+35 
-46 MIRPQTSFEQ
+46 MIRPHSSFER
-56 LLLAAALVA
+56 LLLAAAILA
-65 LLLGLSVA
+65 LLLGLSFA
-73 ASAITLPP
+73 AAAAGP
-81 SHEVLV
+81 SDNHEVPV
-87 QSHIDHV
+87 ESAIDHV

-102 VERLT
+102 IERLAP
-107 RVTLDQGTNMIV
+107 VTLRAGINVLV
-119 FHDLSTAIDP
+119 FTDLNTAIDP

-158 SNEERVRLNN
+158 SHDERMRMTE
-168 LRNALNKDIQHA
+168 LRNKLTRDIQYA
-180 QTRRVL
+180 QARRVL

-207 DLQRL
+207 DLDRL
-212 MEATAFFETRFQRI
+212 MQATAFFQERFQLI
-226 QEGREDID
+226 QEGRATID
-234 REIASLQSEIQA
+234 REVASYQAEIVA
-246 LDLAMQSLPTLRTST
+246 LDLAMQQLPTLRTAT
-261 SLEMTVRIDAPEATS
+261 SLEVLVRVESAKSTQ

-295 VRVRDVS
+295 VRVKDID
-302 DPLTLEC
+302 DPMRLEC
-309 QALVHQ
+309 QAMVHQ
-315 STGERWEDVTLTVA
+315 TTGERWEDVTLTIA
-329 TGTPSKNRT
+329 TGTPSQNRS

-346 IDGTQGHANGNT
+346 IDGTQGRAGGAT
-358 SVASANA
+358 TVASANA

-384 DANGQPLVGATV
+384 DANGLPLVGATV
-396 MSADGRT
+396 MSADGRN

-413 NLQVAQGTTALSYQ
+413 NLQVPQGTTALSYQ
-427 SIGYAVETIN
+427 SVGYAVETMN
-437 ISNPVM
+437 ISSPVM
-443 NVSLAPNLEVVEV
+443 NVSLAPAMALDMLSIEEM
-456 LAVAEDADDMTE
+456 AVAEDGSE

-473 ASSRRREVEE
+473 SSSRRREVQE

-502 VNASY
+502 VAATY

-520 QDHSLAAEY
+520 QDHNLEAEY

-560 HIYFGEDYVGE
+560 HVYFGDDYVGE

-599 TLREDKVG
+599 TLREDKIG

-620 FTVTNRK
+620 FTVINRK
-627 KHDIHLQLE
+627 KSDIHLQLE

-651 LKLDGAKVHEAS
+651 LKLDGATVHEAS
-663 GQVMWDLTVKAG
+663 GQVVWDMVVKAG
-675 DLEERKMRYV
+675 DTDERKLRYV
-685 IEAPRELM
+685 IQSPRELM

>member
-1 MRAKIQVVLSLT
+1 MTRPHSSL
-13 LDHLDLLPGSTTVF
+13 
-27 GTLLGFEV
+27 E
-35 RNRRFTFQINA
+35 R
-46 MIRPQTSFEQ
+46 
-56 LLLAAALVA
+56 LLLAAAILA
-65 LLLGLSVA
+65 LLLGLSFA
-73 ASAITLPP
+73 AAAAGP
-81 SHEVLV
+81 SDNNEVPV
-87 QSHIDHV
+87 QSAIDHV

-102 VERLT
+102 IERLAS
-107 RVTLDQGTNMIV
+107 VTLQSGINVLV
-119 FHDLSTAIDP
+119 FKDLNTAIDP

-135 GRGDFT
+135 GHGDFT

-158 SNEERVRLNN
+158 SHDERMRMTE
-168 LRNALNKDIQHA
+168 LRNKLTRNIQYA
-180 QTRRVL
+180 QARRVL

-207 DLQRL
+207 DLDRL
-212 MEATAFFETRFQRI
+212 MLATAFFQERFQLI
-226 QEGREDID
+226 QEGRAEID
-234 REIASLQSEIQA
+234 REVASLQAEIVA
-246 LDLAMQSLPTLRTST
+246 LDLAMQQLPTLRTAT
-261 SLEMTVRIDAPEATS
+261 SLEVMVRVESAKSTQ

-295 VRVRDVS
+295 VRVKDID
-302 DPLTLEC
+302 DPMRLEC
-309 QALVHQ
+309 QAMVHQ
-315 STGERWEDVTLTVA
+315 TTGERWEDVTLTVA
-329 TGTPSKNRT
+329 TGTPSQNRS

-346 IDGTQGHANGNT
+346 IDGSQGRAGGAT
-358 SVASANA
+358 SVSSANA

-384 DANGQPLVGATV
+384 DANGLPLVGATV
-396 MSADGRT
+396 MSSDGRN

-427 SIGYAVETIN
+427 SVGYAVETMN
-437 ISNPVM
+437 ISSPVM
-443 NVSLAPNLEVVEV
+443 NVSLAPAMALLEVV
-456 LAVAEDADDMTE
+456 AIAEDATDESE

-502 VNASY
+502 VAATY

-520 QDHSLAAEY
+520 QDHNLEADY

-546 FTDWEDLDLMNGRM
+546 FTDWESLDLMNGRM
-560 HIYFGEDYVGE
+560 HVYFGDDYVGE

-599 TLREDKVG
+599 TLREDKIG

-620 FTVTNRK
+620 FTVINRK
-627 KHDIHLQLE
+627 KSDIHLQLE
-636 DQLPLVRTEEIVIDR
+636 DQLPLVRTDEIVIDR
-651 LKLDGAKVHEAS
+651 LKLDGATVHEAS
-663 GQVMWDLTVKAG
+663 VQVVWDMDVKAG
-675 DLEERKMRYV
+675 DTEERKLRYV
-685 IEAPRELM
+685 IQSPRELM

>member
-1 MRAKIQVVLSLT
+1 
-13 LDHLDLLPGSTTVF
+13 
-27 GTLLGFEV
+27 
-35 RNRRFTFQINA
+35 
-46 MIRPQTSFEQ
+46 MIRPHSSLER
-56 LLLAAALVA
+56 LLLAAAILA
-65 LLLGLSVA
+65 LLLGLSFAAA
-73 ASAITLPP
+73 ASP
-81 SHEVLV
+81 SSNNHEVPV
-87 QSHIDHV
+87 ESAIDHV

-102 VERLT
+102 IERLAPVSL
-107 RVTLDQGTNMIV
+107 RAGINVLV
-119 FHDLSTAIDP
+119 FTDLNTAIDP
-129 SKVRLS
+129 SKIRLS

-158 SNEERVRLNN
+158 SHDERMRMTE
-168 LRNALNKDIQHA
+168 LRNKLTRDIQYA
-180 QTRRVL
+180 QARRVL

-207 DLQRL
+207 DLDRL
-212 MEATAFFETRFQRI
+212 MQATAFFQERFQLI
-226 QEGREDID
+226 QEGRAAID
-234 REIASLQSEIQA
+234 REVASHQAEIVA
-246 LDLAMQSLPTLRTST
+246 LDLAMQQLPTLRTAT
-261 SLEMTVRIDAPEATS
+261 SLEVLVRVESAKSTQ

-295 VRVRDVS
+295 VRVKDID
-302 DPLTLEC
+302 DPMRLEC
-309 QALVHQ
+309 QAMVHQ
-315 STGERWEDVTLTVA
+315 TTGERWEDVTLTVA
-329 TGTPSKNRT
+329 TGTPSQNRT

-346 IDGTQGHANGNT
+346 IDGSQGRAGGAT
-358 SVASANA
+358 TVTSANA

-384 DANGQPLVGATV
+384 DANGLPLVGATV
-396 MSADGRT
+396 MSSDGRN

-413 NLQVAQGTTALSYQ
+413 NLQVAQGATALSYQ
-427 SIGYAVETIN
+427 SVGYAMETMN
-437 ISNPVM
+437 ISSPVM
-443 NVSLAPNLEVVEV
+443 NVSLAPAMELLEVVSI
-456 LAVAEDADDMTE
+456 AEDAPDDAE

-502 VNASY
+502 VAATY

-520 QDHSLAAEY
+520 QDHNLEAEY

-560 HIYFGEDYVGE
+560 HVYFGDDYVGE

-599 TLREDKVG
+599 TLREDKIG

-620 FTVTNRK
+620 FAVINRK
-627 KHDIHLQLE
+627 KSDIHLQLE

-651 LKLDGAKVHEAS
+651 LKLDGATVHEAS
-663 GQVMWDLTVKAG
+663 GQVVWDMDVKAG
-675 DLEERKMRYV
+675 QTEERKLRYV
-685 IEAPRELM
+685 IQSPRELM

>member
-1 MRAKIQVVLSLT
+1 MTRPHSSL
-13 LDHLDLLPGSTTVF
+13 
-27 GTLLGFEV
+27 E
-35 RNRRFTFQINA
+35 R
-46 MIRPQTSFEQ
+46 
-56 LLLAAALVA
+56 LLLAAAILA
-65 LLLGLSVA
+65 LLLGLSFA
-73 ASAITLPP
+73 AAAAGP
-81 SHEVLV
+81 SVNNEVPV
-87 QSHIDHV
+87 QSAIDHV

-102 VERLT
+102 IERLAPVSL
-107 RVTLDQGTNMIV
+107 RAGINVLV
-119 FHDLSTAIDP
+119 FTELNTAIDP

-158 SNEERVRLNN
+158 SHEERMRMTE
-168 LRNALNKDIQHA
+168 LRNELTRDIQYA
-180 QTRRVL
+180 QARRVL

-207 DLQRL
+207 DLDRL
-212 MEATAFFETRFQRI
+212 MQATAFFQERFQLI
-226 QEGREDID
+226 QEGRAAID
-234 REIASLQSEIQA
+234 REVASLQAEIVA
-246 LDLAMQSLPTLRTST
+246 LDLAMQQLPTLRTAT
-261 SLEMTVRIDAPEATS
+261 SLEVLVRVESAKSTQ

-295 VRVRDVS
+295 VRVKDID
-302 DPLTLEC
+302 DPMRLEC
-309 QALVHQ
+309 QAMVHQ
-315 STGERWEDVTLTVA
+315 TTGERWEDVTLTVA
-329 TGTPSKNRT
+329 TGTPSQNRS

-346 IDGTQGHANGNT
+346 IDGSQGRAGGAT
-358 SVASANA
+358 SVSSANA

-384 DANGQPLVGATV
+384 DANGLPLVGATV
-396 MSADGRT
+396 MSSDGRN

-427 SIGYAVETIN
+427 SVGCAVETMN
-437 ISNPVM
+437 ISSPVM
-443 NVSLAPNLEVVEV
+443 NVSLAPATMTLDMLTIAE
-456 LAVAEDADDMTE
+456 VAEDESE

-502 VNASY
+502 VGATY

-520 QDHSLAAEY
+520 QDHNLEADY

-546 FTDWEDLDLMNGRM
+546 FTDWESLDLMNGRM
-560 HIYFGEDYVGE
+560 HVYFGDDYVGE

-599 TLREDKVG
+599 TLREDKIG

-620 FTVTNRK
+620 FTVINRK
-627 KHDIHLQLE
+627 KSDIHLQLE
-636 DQLPLVRTEEIVIDR
+636 DQLPLVRTDEIVIDR
-651 LKLDGAKVHEAS
+651 LKLDGATVHEAS
-663 GQVMWDLTVKAG
+663 GQVVWDMDVKAG
-675 DLEERKMRYV
+675 DTEERKLRYV
-685 IEAPRELM
+685 IQSPRELM

>member
-1 MRAKIQVVLSLT
+1 
-13 LDHLDLLPGSTTVF
+13 
-27 GTLLGFEV
+27 
-35 RNRRFTFQINA
+35 

-73 ASAITLPP
+73 AFAAAPP
-81 SHEVLV
+81 SSREALV
-87 QSHIDHV
+87 KSHIDHV

-102 VERLT
+102 VERLAE
-107 RVTLDQGTNMIV
+107 VTLNQGTNMIV

-158 SNEERVRLNN
+158 SNEERMRLST
-168 LRNALNKDIQHA
+168 LRNSLNKDIQHA

-212 MEATAFFETRFQRI
+212 MEATAFFEMRFQRI

-234 REIASLQSEIQA
+234 REVASLQSEIQA

-261 SLEMTVRIDAPEATS
+261 SLEITVRIDAPEATS

-427 SIGYAVETIN
+427 SIGYAVETIS

-456 LAVAEDADDMTE
+456 LAIAEETNEMTE

-473 ASSRRREVEE
+473 ASSRRRDVEE

-520 QDHSLAAEY
+520 QDHRLAAEY

-620 FTVTNRK
+620 FTVINRK

-663 GQVMWDLTVKAG
+663 GQVVWDLTVKAG

-685 IEAPRELM
+685 IESPRELM

>member
-1 MRAKIQVVLSLT
+1 
-13 LDHLDLLPGSTTVF
+13 
-27 GTLLGFEV
+27 
-35 RNRRFTFQINA
+35 
-46 MIRPQTSFEQ
+46 MIRPHSSFERMI
-56 LLLAAALVA
+56 LLAAVAALV
-65 LLLGLSVA
+65 LGLSFA
-73 ASAITLPP
+73 ATAAPVNPVKEMPVESA
-81 SHEVLV
+81 
-87 QSHIDHV
+87 IDHV

-102 VERLT
+102 VERLAKVSLQ
-107 RVTLDQGTNMIV
+107 RGTNVLV
-119 FHDLSTAIDP
+119 FTDLNTAIDP

-152 TLGGAD
+152 TLSGAD
-158 SNEERVRLNN
+158 SQDERMRLSE
-168 LRNALNKDIQHA
+168 LRNKLTRDIQWA
-180 QTRRVL
+180 QARRSL

-199 FKVKDTGV
+199 FKVTDSGV
-207 DLQRL
+207 DLERL
-212 MEATAFFETRFQRI
+212 MQATAFFEERFKLI
-226 QEGREDID
+226 HDGRASID
-234 REIASLQSEIQA
+234 REVASIQA
-246 LDLAMQSLPTLRTST
+246 EIVALDQAMQTLPTLRTAT
-261 SLEMTVRIDAPEATS
+261 SLEVLVRVESPQPTQ

-295 VRVRDVS
+295 VRVKDVD
-302 DPLTLEC
+302 DPMKLEC

-315 STGERWEDVTLTVA
+315 TTGERWEDVTLTVA

-346 IDGTQGHANGNT
+346 IDGTPSGNAGGSS

-370 PYNPTVREVRGQLY
+370 PFNPTVREVRGQLY

-413 NLQVAQGTTALSYQ
+413 NLQVAQGTTVLSYQ
-427 SIGYAVETIN
+427 SVGYAVETMN
-437 ISNPVM
+437 ISSPVM
-443 NVSLAPNLEVVEV
+443 NVSLAPSMAMDVVTLAEVVSDES
-456 LAVAEDADDMTE
+456 E

-473 ASSRRREVEE
+473 SSSRRREVEE

-502 VNASY
+502 VAATY

-520 QDHSLAAEY
+520 QDHSLDAEY

-560 HIYFGEDYVGE
+560 HVYFGDDYVGE

-599 TLREDKVG
+599 SLREDKIG

-620 FTVTNRK
+620 FTVINRK
-627 KHDIHLQLE
+627 KSDIHMQLE

-651 LKLDGAKVHEAS
+651 LKLDGATVHEAS
-663 GQVMWDLTVKAG
+663 GQVVWDLDVKAG
-675 DLEERKMRYV
+675 QTEERRLRYV
-685 IEAPRELM
+685 IQSPRELM

>member
-1 MRAKIQVVLSLT
+1 M
-13 LDHLDLLPGSTTVF
+13 
-27 GTLLGFEV
+27 
-35 RNRRFTFQINA
+35 
-46 MIRPQTSFEQ
+46 
-56 LLLAAALVA
+56 
-65 LLLGLSVA
+65 
-73 ASAITLPP
+73 
-81 SHEVLV
+81 
-87 QSHIDHV
+87 
-94 VVYEQGAQ
+94 
-102 VERLT
+102 
-107 RVTLDQGTNMIV
+107 
-119 FHDLSTAIDP
+119 
-129 SKVRLS
+129 RLS
-135 GRGDFT
+135 GRG
-141 VLGISHRYHTD
+141 ISRCWHVHRYHEPW
-152 TLGGAD
+152 GG
-158 SNEERVRLNN
+158 RLQRGARPFD
-168 LRNALNKDIQHA
+168 LRIQLNKDIQHA
-180 QTRRVL
+180 QTRAL

-212 MEATAFFETRFQRI
+212 MEATAFFEARFQII
-226 QEGREDID
+226 QEGRERID
-234 REIASLQSEIQA
+234 RDIASLQAEIAA
-246 LDLAMQSLPTLRTST
+246 LDLAMQTLPTLRTST
-261 SLEMTVRIDAPEATS
+261 SLEVTVRVDADVATQ
-276 GELVFSYWMQ
+276 GQLVFSYWMQ

-295 VRVRDVS
+295 VRVKDVD
-302 DPLTLEC
+302 DPMTLEC

-315 STGERWEDVTLTVA
+315 TTGERWEDITLTVA

-346 IDGTQGHANGNT
+346 IDGTQGRAGGST

-384 DANGQPLVGATV
+384 DANGSPLVGATV
-396 MSADGRT
+396 MSSDGRT

-427 SIGYAVETIN
+427 SVGYSVETIN

-443 NVSLAPNLEVVEV
+443 NVSLAPAMTMDVVTIASES
-456 LAVAEDADDMTE
+456 AEMTE

-473 ASSRRREVEE
+473 ASSRRRDVEE
-483 DLSFV
+483 ELSFV

-502 VNASY
+502 VAATY

-520 QDHSLAAEY
+520 QDHRLDADY

-560 HIYFGEDYVGE
+560 HVYFGEDYVGE

-592 IVVRRKR
+592 LVVRRKR

-620 FTVTNRK
+620 FTVINRK
-627 KHDIHLQLE
+627 SSDVHIQVE

-651 LKLDGAKVHEAS
+651 LKLDGAHVHEPS
-663 GQVMWDLTVKAG
+663 GQVVWDLHVKAG
-675 DLEERKMRYV
+675 DTEQRRLRYA
-685 IEAPRELM
+685 IQSPRELM

>member
-1 MRAKIQVVLSLT
+1 
-13 LDHLDLLPGSTTVF
+13 
-27 GTLLGFEV
+27 
-35 RNRRFTFQINA
+35 
-46 MIRPQTSFEQ
+46 MIRPHSSLER
-56 LLLAAALVA
+56 LLLAAALLA
-65 LLLGLSVA
+65 LLLGLSFA
-73 ASAITLPP
+73 AAAAPSSDNYEVPVESA
-81 SHEVLV
+81 
-87 QSHIDHV
+87 IDHV

-102 VERLT
+102 IERLAPVSL
-107 RVTLDQGTNMIV
+107 RAGINVLV
-119 FHDLSTAIDP
+119 FTDLNTAIDP

-158 SNEERVRLNN
+158 SHDERLRMTE
-168 LRNALNKDIQHA
+168 LRNKLMRDIQYA
-180 QTRRVL
+180 QARRVL

-207 DLQRL
+207 DLDRL
-212 MEATAFFETRFQRI
+212 MQATAFFQERFQLI
-226 QEGREDID
+226 QEGRAAID
-234 REIASLQSEIQA
+234 HEVASYQAEIVA
-246 LDLAMQSLPTLRTST
+246 LDLAMQQLPTLRTAT
-261 SLEMTVRIDAPEATS
+261 SLEVLVRVESAKSTQ

-295 VRVRDVS
+295 VRVKDVD
-302 DPLTLEC
+302 DPMRLEC
-309 QALVHQ
+309 QAMVHQ
-315 STGERWEDVTLTVA
+315 TTGERWEDVTLTVA
-329 TGTPSKNRT
+329 TGTPSQNRT

-346 IDGTQGHANGNT
+346 IDGSQGRAGGAT
-358 SVASANA
+358 TVTSANA

-384 DANGQPLVGATV
+384 DANGLPLVGATV
-396 MSADGRT
+396 MSSDGRN

-427 SIGYAVETIN
+427 SVGYAMETMN
-437 ISNPVM
+437 ISSPVM
-443 NVSLAPNLEVVEV
+443 NVSLAPAAAMLDV
-456 LAVAEDADDMTE
+456 LTIAEVAEDESE

-473 ASSRRREVEE
+473 SSSRRREVEE

-502 VNASY
+502 VAATY

-520 QDHSLAAEY
+520 QDHSLEAEY

-560 HIYFGEDYVGE
+560 HVYFGDDYVGE

-599 TLREDKVG
+599 TLREDKIG

-620 FTVTNRK
+620 FAVINRK
-627 KHDIHLQLE
+627 KSGIHLQLE

-651 LKLDGAKVHEAS
+651 LKLDGATVHEAS
-663 GQVMWDLTVKAG
+663 GQVVWDINVKAG
-675 DLEERKMRYV
+675 DTEERKLRY
-685 IEAPRELM
+685 IIQSPRELM

>member
-1 MRAKIQVVLSLT
+1 MIQSHSSL
-13 LDHLDLLPGSTTVF
+13 
-27 GTLLGFEV
+27 E
-35 RNRRFTFQINA
+35 R
-46 MIRPQTSFEQ
+46 M
-56 LLLAAALVA
+56 LLLAAFASLFFGACSIALATPAPTNEETPVT
-65 LLLGLSVA
+65 
-73 ASAITLPP
+73 SA
-81 SHEVLV
+81 
-87 QSHIDHV
+87 IDHV
-94 VVYEQGAQ
+94 VVYEQGSQ
-102 VERLT
+102 VERLAN
-107 RVTLDQGTNMIV
+107 VSLKAGTNVLV
-119 FHDLSTAIDP
+119 FNNLHTGIDP

-158 SNEERVRLNN
+158 SHDERMRLTD
-168 LRNALNKDIQHA
+168 LRNKLNRDIQHA
-180 QTRRVL
+180 QAKRVL

-226 QEGREDID
+226 QEGRADID
-234 REIASLQSEIQA
+234 REVNSLQAEIVALDQAMQA
-246 LDLAMQSLPTLRTST
+246 LPSLRTAT
-261 SLEMTVRIDAPEATS
+261 SLEVLVRIDAPSATS
-276 GELVFSYWMQ
+276 GDLIFSYWMQ

-295 VRVRDVS
+295 VRVKDVD
-302 DPLTLEC
+302 DPMRLEC

-315 STGERWEDVTLTVA
+315 TTGERWEDVTLTIA
-329 TGTPSKNRT
+329 TGTPSQNRT

-346 IDGTQGHANGNT
+346 IDGTQGRAGSNT

-370 PYNPTVREVRGQLY
+370 PFNPTVREVRGQLY

-396 MSADGRT
+396 TSTDGRT

-413 NLQVAQGTTALSYQ
+413 NLQVDQGTTALSYQ
-427 SIGYAVETIN
+427 SLGCTVETIN
-437 ISNPVM
+437 ISSPVM
-443 NVSLAPNLEVVEV
+443 NVSLAPAAMTLDVLTIAEVE
-456 LAVAEDADDMTE
+456 AEEAPTE

-473 ASSRRREVEE
+473 ASSRRREVVE

-502 VNASY
+502 VDATY

-520 QDHSLAAEY
+520 QDHSLDVEY

-560 HIYFGEDYVGE
+560 HVYFGEDYVGE

-620 FTVTNRK
+620 FTVINRK
-627 KHDIHLQLE
+627 TSDVHLQIE

-651 LKLDGAKVHEAS
+651 VKLDGADLHEPS

-675 DLEERKMRYV
+675 ETESRKLRYV
-685 IEAPRELM
+685 IESPKDLM

>member
-1 MRAKIQVVLSLT
+1 
-13 LDHLDLLPGSTTVF
+13 
-27 GTLLGFEV
+27 
-35 RNRRFTFQINA
+35 
-46 MIRPQTSFEQ
+46 MIRPHSSLER
-56 LLLAAALVA
+56 LLLAAALLA
-65 LLLGLSVA
+65 LLLGLSFA
-73 ASAITLPP
+73 AAAAP
-81 SHEVLV
+81 SSDNHEVPV
-87 QSHIDHV
+87 ESAIDHV

-102 VERLT
+102 IERLAPVSL
-107 RVTLDQGTNMIV
+107 RAGINVLV
-119 FHDLSTAIDP
+119 FTDLNTAIDP

-158 SNEERVRLNN
+158 SHDERLRMTE
-168 LRNALNKDIQHA
+168 LRNKLTRDIQYA
-180 QTRRVL
+180 QARRVL

-207 DLQRL
+207 DLDRL
-212 MEATAFFETRFQRI
+212 MQATAFFQERFQLI
-226 QEGREDID
+226 QEGSAAID
-234 REIASLQSEIQA
+234 HEVASYQAEIVA
-246 LDLAMQSLPTLRTST
+246 LDLAMQQLPTLRTAT
-261 SLEMTVRIDAPEATS
+261 SLEVLVRVESAKSTQ

-295 VRVRDVS
+295 VRVKDVD
-302 DPLTLEC
+302 DPMRLEC
-309 QALVHQ
+309 QAMVHQ
-315 STGERWEDVTLTVA
+315 TTGERWEDVTLTVA
-329 TGTPSKNRT
+329 TGTPSQNRT

-346 IDGTQGHANGNT
+346 IDGSQGRAGGAT
-358 SVASANA
+358 TVTSANA

-384 DANGQPLVGATV
+384 DANGLPLVGATV
-396 MSADGRT
+396 MSSDGRN

-427 SIGYAVETIN
+427 SVGYAMETMN
-437 ISNPVM
+437 ISSPVM
-443 NVSLAPNLEVVEV
+443 NVSLAPAAAMLDV
-456 LAVAEDADDMTE
+456 LTIAEVAEDESE

-473 ASSRRREVEE
+473 SSSRRREVEE

-502 VNASY
+502 VAATY

-520 QDHSLAAEY
+520 QDHSLEAEY

-560 HIYFGEDYVGE
+560 HVYFGDDYVGE

-599 TLREDKVG
+599 TLREDKIG

-620 FTVTNRK
+620 FAVINRK
-627 KHDIHLQLE
+627 KSGIHLQLE

-651 LKLDGAKVHEAS
+651 LKLDGATVHEAS
-663 GQVMWDLTVKAG
+663 GQVVWDINVKAG
-675 DLEERKMRYV
+675 DTEERKLRYV
-685 IEAPRELM
+685 IQSPRELM

>member
-1 MRAKIQVVLSLT
+1 
-13 LDHLDLLPGSTTVF
+13 
-27 GTLLGFEV
+27 
-35 RNRRFTFQINA
+35 
-46 MIRPQTSFEQ
+46 MIRPHSSLER
-56 LLLAAALVA
+56 LLLAAAILA
-65 LLLGLSVA
+65 LLLGLSFAAA
-73 ASAITLPP
+73 ASP
-81 SHEVLV
+81 SSNNHEVPV
-87 QSHIDHV
+87 ESAIDHV

-102 VERLT
+102 IERLAPVSL
-107 RVTLDQGTNMIV
+107 RAGINVLV
-119 FHDLSTAIDP
+119 FTDLNTAIDP
-129 SKVRLS
+129 SKIRLS

-158 SNEERVRLNN
+158 SHDERMRMTE
-168 LRNALNKDIQHA
+168 LRNKLTRDIQYA
-180 QTRRVL
+180 QARRVL

-207 DLQRL
+207 DLDRL
-212 MEATAFFETRFQRI
+212 MQATAFFQERFQII
-226 QEGREDID
+226 QEGRAAID
-234 REIASLQSEIQA
+234 REVASYQAEIVA
-246 LDLAMQSLPTLRTST
+246 LDLAMQQLPTLRTAT
-261 SLEMTVRIDAPEATS
+261 SLEVLVRVESAKSTQ

-295 VRVRDVS
+295 VRVKDID
-302 DPLTLEC
+302 DPMRLEC
-309 QALVHQ
+309 QAMVHQ
-315 STGERWEDVTLTVA
+315 TTGERWEDVTLTVA
-329 TGTPSKNRT
+329 TGTPSQNRT

-346 IDGTQGHANGNT
+346 IDGSQGRAGGAT
-358 SVASANA
+358 TVTSANA

-384 DANGQPLVGATV
+384 DANGLPLVGATV
-396 MSADGRT
+396 MSSDGRN

-413 NLQVAQGTTALSYQ
+413 NLQVAQGATALSYQ
-427 SIGYAVETIN
+427 SVGYAMETMN
-437 ISNPVM
+437 ISSPVM
-443 NVSLAPNLEVVEV
+443 NVSLAPAMELLEVVSI
-456 LAVAEDADDMTE
+456 AEDAPDDAE

-502 VNASY
+502 VAATY

-520 QDHSLAAEY
+520 QDHNLEAEY

-560 HIYFGEDYVGE
+560 HVYFGDDYVGE

-599 TLREDKVG
+599 TLREDKIG

-620 FTVTNRK
+620 FAVINRK
-627 KHDIHLQLE
+627 KSDIHLQLE

-651 LKLDGAKVHEAS
+651 LKLDGATVHEAS
-663 GQVMWDLTVKAG
+663 GQVVWDMNVKAG
-675 DLEERKMRYV
+675 DTEERKLRYV
-685 IEAPRELM
+685 IQSPRELM

>member
-1 MRAKIQVVLSLT
+1 
-13 LDHLDLLPGSTTVF
+13 
-27 GTLLGFEV
+27 
-35 RNRRFTFQINA
+35 
-46 MIRPQTSFEQ
+46 MIRPHTSLERL
-56 LLLAAALVA
+56 LLLAAMAAFV
-65 LLLGLSVA
+65 LGLSFVA
-73 ASAITLPP
+73 TAAP
-81 SHEVLV
+81 SPNKAEVPV
-87 QSHIDHV
+87 SSSIDHV

-102 VERLT
+102 IERLASVSLRT
-107 RVTLDQGTNMIV
+107 GTNVLV
-119 FHDLSTAIDP
+119 FTDLNTAIDP

-158 SNEERVRLNN
+158 SHGERMRMTE
-168 LRNALNKDIQHA
+168 LRNKLTRDIQYA
-180 QTRRVL
+180 QARRVL

-207 DLQRL
+207 DLDRL
-212 MEATAFFETRFQRI
+212 MQATAFFQERFLLI
-226 QEGREDID
+226 QEGRATID
-234 REIASLQSEIQA
+234 REVASLQAEIVA
-246 LDLAMQSLPTLRTST
+246 LDLAMQQLPTLRTAT
-261 SLEMTVRIDAPEATS
+261 SLEVLVRVEAPKATQ

-295 VRVRDVS
+295 VRVKDID
-302 DPLTLEC
+302 DPMRLEC
-309 QALVHQ
+309 QAMVHQ
-315 STGERWEDVTLTVA
+315 TTGERWEDVTLTVA
-329 TGTPSKNRT
+329 TGTPSQNRT

-346 IDGTQGHANGNT
+346 IDGSQGRAGGAT
-358 SVASANA
+358 SVSSANA

-384 DANGQPLVGATV
+384 DANGLPLVGATV
-396 MSADGRT
+396 MSSDGRN

-427 SIGYAVETIN
+427 SVGFAMETMN
-437 ISNPVM
+437 ISSPVM
-443 NVSLAPNLEVVEV
+443 NVSLAPAMELLDVVT
-456 LAVAEDADDMTE
+456 VAEDARDESE

-502 VNASY
+502 VAATY

-520 QDHSLAAEY
+520 QDHNLEADY

-560 HIYFGEDYVGE
+560 HVYFGDDYVGE

-599 TLREDKVG
+599 TLREDKIG

-620 FTVTNRK
+620 FTVINRK
-627 KHDIHLQLE
+627 KSDIHLQLE

-651 LKLDGAKVHEAS
+651 LKLDGATVHEAS
-663 GQVMWDLTVKAG
+663 GQVVWDMDVKAG
-675 DLEERKMRYV
+675 DTEERKLRYV
-685 IEAPRELM
+685 IQSPRELM